1 MAWKKKLVNHT
12 NILDYKIEAITRCI
26 LPDILADYESEEGQR
41 AFVQWQ
47 KSINIT
53 KRKMIP
59 RRKKMAVSTW
69 ILPLTAFTFS
79 SGFLWTLHGGE
90 PFKTIAKMSIF
101 KRRKEKQQPKLFSN
115 RK

>member
-79 SGFLWTLHGGE
+79 SGFLWTLHGG
-90 PFKTIAKMSIF
+90 
-101 KRRKEKQQPKLFSN
+101 
-115 RK
+115 